1 MRLVA
6 VQKLFG
12 PDKVGLWRTLERKH
26 TIKCEAASQVVCERE
41 LPRLFTWEV
50 YHLMGFFYFSS
61 CNCSFCCACGGL
73 IVLLLLRGQHLKSRY
88 ECQIAV
94 LVNRALV
101 SFYLTTALQDLP
113 ASKFVQSQAERNLC
127 KGSHLS
133 SRSSTYRAVEHQYHS
148 YTLHG
153 CRPGGQLGPS
163 RHSHGSGPLSLLSL
177 ATCAAVRS

>member
-1 MRLVA
+1 MEIQKMRLVA

-101 SFYLTTALQDLP
+101 SFYLTTALQDRSEEHTSEL
-113 ASKFVQSQAERNLC
+113 QSRFDL
-127 KGSHLS
+127 
-133 SRSSTYRAVEHQYHS
+133 V
-148 YTLHG
+148 
-153 CRPGGQLGPS
+153 CR
-163 RHSHGSGPLSLLSL
+163 LLL
-177 ATCAAVRS
+177 EKKN

>member
-113 ASKFVQSQAERNLC
+113 ASKFVQIAMFLRNTTTNEMANFRESQAERDLC

-133 SRSSTYRAVEHQYHS
+133 SIR
-148 YTLHG
+148 
-153 CRPGGQLGPS
+153 
-163 RHSHGSGPLSLLSL
+163 
-177 ATCAAVRS
+177 